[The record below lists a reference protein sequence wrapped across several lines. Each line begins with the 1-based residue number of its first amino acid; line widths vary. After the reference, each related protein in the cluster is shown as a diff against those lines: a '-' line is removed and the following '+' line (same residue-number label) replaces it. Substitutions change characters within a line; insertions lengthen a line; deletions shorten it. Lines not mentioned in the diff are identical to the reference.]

1 MYITRY
7 ILKTQIK
14 LINKFFLKQSKMN
27 KISQIYKAS
36 LKILKN
42 KPIVN
47 YNRKKILKNIYFI
60 YNFVDKHWAETDGEK
75 IWLNTY
81 KDFNIETL
89 YYTIL
94 HEALH
99 GAIYENG
106 KEISETKEHKIMKLI
121 NCNLI

>member
-36 LKILKN
+36 LKICKN

-60 YNFVDKHWAETDGEK
+60 IIKYD
-75 IWLNTY
+75 NTRSR
-81 KDFNIETL
+81 N
-89 YYTIL
+89 
-94 HEALH
+94 
-99 GAIYENG
+99 
-106 KEISETKEHKIMKLI
+106 
-121 NCNLI
+121 